1 MSAMKREL
9 ERLADVVLTSD
20 YETVRL
26 ELKKLEELGGNLEL
40 MAQIID
46 TAKAMAPLC
55 ECGNDYFEGI
65 QE

>member
-1 MSAMKREL
+1 MSAIKREL
-9 ERLADVVLTSD
+9 ERLADVLLTSD
-20 YETVRL
+20 YETIRT

-46 TAKAMAPLC
+46 TAKAMAPEC

-65 QE
+65 AE